1 MNNRW
6 NWLLGAGIGAVAM
19 YYLDPARGRYRRAL
33 VRNQLVHAGHK
44 AQRGVSVVR
53 RDVGN
58 RTTGVL
64 AGFRSWLD
72 FSRPDNEVLVQRVRS
87 CLGRVVTHPSSVEVA
102 ASDGVVTLSG
112 PILADEVR
120 LLIDCVHHVRGVAGV
135 RNELEVHTEPGNTPG
150 LQGTP
155 RPKSGARSE
164 LVQENWSPATR
175 AAGGLGGAL
184 ATLYGFE
191 RGGARGALVG
201 AAGLLLAGR
210 ALTNLS
216 TRRLLGIG
224 ASRAAVD
231 VHKSIRIHAPV
242 EDVFRLWSSF
252 EDFPRFMTHVRRVR
266 RVQTGANQD
275 LWRWTIRGK
284 SGIQVEFDAVVTAQD
299 ENRLLAW
306 RTEDGGLLRH
316 AGRVVF
322 HENVDGSTTV
332 DVRMV
337 YNPVAGA
344 VGHAIAWLIA
354 ADPKRQ
360 MDDDLLR
367 MKTYLET
374 GRRPRDAAEPSDI
387 TEDISER
394 ARLAEGAIGAEAL
407 PEHPQSVPSSLR
419 H

>member
-1 MNNRW
+1 
-6 NWLLGAGIGAVAM
+6 
-19 YYLDPARGRYRRAL
+19 

-44 AQRGVSVVR
+44 AQRSVSVVR

-72 FSRPDNEVLVQRVRS
+72 FSRPDDDVLVQRVRS

-120 LLIDCVHHVRGVAGV
+120 LLIDCVHHVHGVAGV
-135 RNELEVHTEPGNTPG
+135 RNELEVHTESGNTPG

-155 RPKSGARSE
+155 PRKSGARPE

-184 ATLYGFE
+184 AALYGLE

-201 AAGLLLAGR
+201 AAGLLLASR

-224 ASRAAVD
+224 ASRNAVD

-242 EDVFRLWSSF
+242 EEVFSLWSSF
-252 EDFPRFMTHVRRVR
+252 EHLPQFMTHVRRVR
-266 RVQTGANQD
+266 RIATSGNQD

-284 SGIQVEFDAVVTAQD
+284 SGIQVEFDAVVTASD

-306 RTEDGGLLRH
+306 RTEGSGLLRH
-316 AGRVVF
+316 AGRVLF
-322 HENVDGSTTV
+322 HENTDGSTTV

-344 VGHAIAWLIA
+344 VGHAIAWLIG
-354 ADPKRQ
+354 ADPKHQ

-374 GRRPRDAAEPSDI
+374 GRRPRDAAQPSGMTD
-387 TEDISER
+387 DFSER
-394 ARLAEGAIGAEAL
+394 ARHAEGAIGGETV
-407 PEHPQSVPSSLR
+407 PEHPQPVPPSMR